1 MMRLRRWLLLSLA
14 AVVALAAAPSAA
26 VVRAPRPPG
35 MHTSGAVQVPAI
47 VNPNGVSF
55 PASPDHAVTENGVS
69 LVTRYTLDISST
81 TAPTVVAKSV
91 DLGKPTPVAGNIVY
105 SQMATVR
112 ATLPSGSYTAIAYA
126 EGPGGR
132 TGSVASD
139 PFSVAPRAA
148 GAAGKPVWIQ

>member
-1 MMRLRRWLLLSLA
+1 MMKLRRVLLCSIA
-14 AVVALAAAPSAA
+14 AVFALAPVLSTAPT
-26 VVRAPRPPG
+26 VRAPRAPG
-35 MHTSGAVQVPAI
+35 MHVSGAQVPAI
-47 VNPNGVSF
+47 VNPSGVSF

-69 LVTRYTLDISST
+69 LVTRYALDLSST

-91 DLGKPTPVAGNIVY
+91 DVGKPNPVAGNIVY

-112 ATLPSGSYTAIAYA
+112 ATLPAGSYTAIAYA

-132 TGSVASD
+132 TGSVMSD
-139 PFSVAPRAA
+139 PFSVVPRAA